1 MHMPGEYDMQSSR
14 VINLGLIMF
23 LSLSLIGCASMAI
36 TGSADVDKSVFG
48 PSKRFAVVSIA
59 AIKTFQGE
67 KGLFQMFKD
76 DKDIPGANT
85 QPMIDRL
92 APRIVKSLNSSRY
105 ISLLPERKV
114 LNSRAYRRVQ
124 EDERVATALFFKHD
138 MNVAHHYKYITDP
151 KKLAQLAKQ
160 LGVDGVITVN
170 MTFALTASK
179 GSVSVAGLT
188 LGKKSYSAMAS
199 VSAMAY
205 DETGKVIWKDST
217 IKEAEPGDS
226 KAIILIDTTDMTGTN
241 FKKLQPSAIE
251 MGGKAVDVLVG
262 RFNDTM
268 EGKQASFM
276 QSMK

>member
-1 MHMPGEYDMQSSR
+1 MQSSR
-14 VINLGLIMF
+14 VINFGLIAVLTM
-23 LSLSLIGCASMAI
+23 SLIGCAPMAI

-76 DKDIPGANT
+76 DKNIPGSNT
-85 QPMIDRL
+85 QPMINRL
-92 APRIVKSLNSSRY
+92 APRIIKSLNHSHY

-114 LNSRAYRRVQ
+114 FKSRAYRHIQ
-124 EDERVATALFFKHD
+124 GDKRVATALFFKYD
-138 MNVAHHYKYITDP
+138 MNVARHYKYISDP

-160 LGVDGVITVN
+160 LNVDGVITVN
-170 MTFALTASK
+170 VTFALTASK

-199 VSAMAY
+199 VSALAY
-205 DETGKVIWKDST
+205 DKTGKLIWKDST
-217 IKEAEPGDS
+217 TKEAEPGDS
-226 KAIILIDTTDMTGTN
+226 KAIILIDTSDMTGTN

-251 MGGKAVDVLVG
+251 IGGKAVDVLVG

>member
-1 MHMPGEYDMQSSR
+1 MQSSR
-14 VINLGLIMF
+14 VFNLGLMVV
-23 LSLSLIGCASMAI
+23 LTLSLIGCAPMTI

-59 AIKTFQGE
+59 AVKTFQGE

-76 DKDIPGANT
+76 DKNIPGSNT

-92 APRIVKSLNSSRY
+92 APRIIKSLNGSRY
-105 ISLLPERKV
+105 ISLVPERKI
-114 LNSRAYRRVQ
+114 LKSRAYRKVHEDKRV
-124 EDERVATALFFKHD
+124 TKALFFSYD
-138 MNVAHHYKYITDP
+138 MNVAHHYKYISDP

-188 LGKKSYSAMAS
+188 FGKKSYSAMAS

-226 KAIILIDTTDMTGTN
+226 KAIILIDTSDMTGTN
-241 FKKLQPSAIE
+241 FEKLQPSAIE
-251 MGGKAVDVLVG
+251 IGGKAVDVLVS
-262 RFNDTM
+262 RFNDTI
-268 EGKQASFM
+268 EGKQVSFM